1 MDDDPERPG
10 AAATLPMIN
19 RVGDEFRAAD
29 HSSDPGEDPEVPGE
43 DPEVITLHEETVA
56 VAKRRILTGAV
67 RVETRT
73 ELRHENAEVDLERD
87 VVDVTR
93 VPVNR
98 LIEETPTVRTEGDIT
113 IVPIVEERFVVLKQL
128 FLREEL
134 HIRHRTERE
143 IVHQAV
149 ALRRQHAVVLRLDPN
164 GRTIDPCE
172 EPSPKPVVEALIPPP
187 EKAASIKKVQ
197 DLVAALAEAAKRLRR
212 R

>member
-1 MDDDPERPG
+1 MNDEPERPG
-10 AAATLPMIN
+10 TAADLPTVD
-19 RVGDEFRAAD
+19 RTVTDAFRAE
-29 HSSDPGEDPEVPGE
+29 SSTFGPGEDQRS
-43 DPEVITLHEETVA
+43 EVIAILEETVA

-93 VPVNR
+93 VPVNC
-98 LIEETPTVRTEGDIT
+98 LIEETPTVRTEGDTT
-113 IVPIVEERFVVLKQL
+113 IVPVVEERFVVVKQL

-149 ALRRQHAVVLRLDPN
+149 ALRRQHAVVLRLDSN
-164 GRTIDPCE
+164 GRTIAPDE
-172 EPSPKPVVEALIPPP
+172 EPSPRPVVDEAPIPAP
-187 EKAASIKKVQ
+187 EKAALIKKVE